1 MILFKTIRWRNFLS
15 TGNTFTEIAL
25 DSSQATLI
33 VGTNGAGKSTILDA
47 LTFSLFGKPFRKINK
62 PQLVNSINAK
72 ECVAEVEFFIGSVE
86 WKIVRGIKPNIFE
99 IYKNGTKLDQNSSA
113 ADQQKWFEQ
122 NVLKLNFKSFTQIVI
137 LGSSTF
143 VPFMQLPA
151 AGRREV
157 IEDIL
162 DIKIFSTMH
171 ILAKEKLRMI
181 NEEIRDLDS
190 RAELVNEK
198 INIQDRFIGE
208 LTSQSDKKISEK
220 QEEIERLKNTKKIL
234 SGQIDECFTTIE
246 TLEKMYI
253 SPEKL
258 HEKHDK
264 LKSLSFQITSKK
276 NLHNRDLKFFQ
287 QTDDCPTCGQHIDSS
302 FKEEK
307 ISTYRDSVDEM
318 VNALEKLDVELS
330 SLKTNIDNIVSLA
343 DQIQEKKY
351 DFRKLKN
358 DCINIDDQVEYITK
372 EISSIGNN
380 NVDKEIEKRQ
390 EFLGQKKLLNDMISE
405 TKKARDEHDA
415 INYLLKDS
423 GVKTRIIKKYLPL
436 INRTCREYLTQM
448 DFSIN
453 FSLDGE
459 FNETVKSP
467 IHEDFSYSSFSEGE
481 KMRIDLALLFTWR
494 EVARVK
500 NSVNTNLLILD
511 EIFDSSLDTSGTE
524 DFLKIVRFA
533 VKDANIFVISHK
545 GDILQDKFADT
556 IQFEKVKNFSKK
568 VTVN

>member
-1 MILFKTIRWRNFLS
+1 MIFFKTIRWKNFLS
-15 TGNTFTEIAL
+15 TGNTFTEIGL

-72 ECVAEVEFFIGSVE
+72 DCVAEVEFSIGSTE
-86 WKIVRGIKPNIFE
+86 WKIIRGIKPSIFE
-99 IYKNGTKLDQNSSA
+99 IYKNGTKLDQNASA

-171 ILAKEKLRMI
+171 ILVKEKLRMF
-181 NEEIRDLDS
+181 NDEIRDLES

-198 INIQDRFIGE
+198 INIQDRFIDE
-208 LTSQSDKKISEK
+208 LTTQSDKKVSEK
-220 QEEIERLKNTKKIL
+220 KQEISKLHNQKKIL
-234 SGQIDECFTTIE
+234 SSQIDECYTTIE
-246 TLEKMYI
+246 TLEKLYTT
-253 SPEKL
+253 PEKL
-258 HEKHDK
+258 QEKFDK
-264 LKSLSFQITSKK
+264 LQTLSFQITSKK
-276 NLHNRDLKFFQ
+276 NLHTRDLKFFQ
-287 QTDDCPTCGQHIDSS
+287 QTDDCPTCGQHIDSE
-302 FKEEK
+302 FKQEK
-307 ISTYRDSVDEM
+307 ITTYQDNVDEM
-318 VNALEKLDVELS
+318 TNALEKLDVDITKLRSDLNNLS
-330 SLKTNIDNIVSLA
+330 SLA
-343 DQIQEKKY
+343 EQIQEKKY
-351 DFRKLKN
+351 DFRKLKS
-358 DCINIDDQVEYITK
+358 DCINIDERVDYITK
-372 EISSIGNN
+372 EISQISNN

-390 EFLGQKKLLNDMISE
+390 QLVGQKNLLQDMLSE
-405 TKKARDEHDA
+405 TKKTRDEHDA
-415 INYLLKDS
+415 VNYLLKDS

-436 INRTCREYLTQM
+436 INKTCRNYLSQM
-448 DFSIN
+448 DFPIN

-467 IHEDFSYSSFSEGE
+467 VHEDFSYASFSEGE

-511 EIFDSSLDTSGTE
+511 EIFDSSLDNSGTD

-533 VKDANIFVISHK
+533 IKDANTFVISHK